1 VAFEGFLEKAIP
13 AVASRP
19 DAKGLGLA
27 SKTDAEYAGVVQVL
41 LSIKTPRG
49 LASGKIRR
57 H

>member
-1 VAFEGFLEKAIP
+1 VGFEGFLKKAIP
-13 AVASRP
+13 AGASRP

-49 LASGKIRR
+49 PPLEKYAAP
-57 H
+57 